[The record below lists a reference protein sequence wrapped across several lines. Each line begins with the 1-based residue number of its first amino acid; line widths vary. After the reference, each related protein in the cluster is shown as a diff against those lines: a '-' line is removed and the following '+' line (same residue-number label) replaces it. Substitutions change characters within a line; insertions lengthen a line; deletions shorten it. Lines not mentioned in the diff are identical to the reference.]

1 MAVFIVTDSCAL
13 VYVKQRVL
21 GREKHSYMEQ
31 REKLAKTLKP
41 QWVWAIALGSAIGW
55 GAFVQPSIWM
65 EDSGPIGAIIGFGI
79 GAILMMII
87 AVSYGFLIK
96 HFPVSGGE
104 FAYAFLGFNRNHAYI
119 AGWFLVLGYL
129 CIVALNAS
137 AFSLVIKYIFPAVAE
152 QGYMYSIAGWDVYLM
167 EVLIASAALILFAYL
182 NMRGTNMSG
191 RIQFIFVIFMII
203 GVVFLSV
210 GAVFHPS
217 TSFSGMQP
225 IFKPD
230 VSIWSSIIVIVAI
243 APWAFV
249 GFDNVPQAAEEF
261 NFPPKKAFMLIILA
275 ILFAGL
281 IYIAM
286 IMATALASPWQ
297 GMADLKWGTGDAM
310 TGLFGNIGLII
321 LGVALT
327 MGVCTGLN
335 GFYVSSSRLLFAM
348 GRAKIIPSIFAKLH
362 PKYGTPH
369 AGIIFTAV
377 VCLISPWFGRQ
388 VLDWV
393 VDMSSVGVTIAYIYT
408 CVVAFKL
415 FTWSDEDQN
424 RSLPTVVAPFKKM
437 FSLLGS
443 VIGFIFLGLLLI
455 PVSPAFMGIPS
466 LIALAIWIV
475 LGTVFFLYKGPE
487 FNKMEYKELEYL
499 ILGQNRDND
508 SEADS
513 AIETIPY
520 ESRFK
525 NSSPGDLKEE
535 YGD

>member
-1 MAVFIVTDSCAL
+1 MA
-13 VYVKQRVL
+13 QRK
-21 GREKHSYMEQ
+21 E
-31 REKLAKTLKP
+31 LAKTLKP

-65 EDSGPIGAIIGFGI
+65 EDSGPMGAIIGFGI
-79 GAILMMII
+79 GAALMMVI

-152 QGYMYSIAGWDVYLM
+152 QGYIYSLAGWDVYLM
-167 EVLIASAALILFAYL
+167 EIVIASAALILFAYL
-182 NMRGTNMSG
+182 NIRGTNMSG
-191 RIQFIFVIFMII
+191 RIQFIFVILMLI
-203 GVVFLSV
+203 GVAILSIGTVFS
-210 GAVFHPS
+210 PS
-217 TSFSGMQP
+217 TSFTGMQP
-225 IFKPD
+225 LFKPD

-261 NFPPKKAFMLIILA
+261 NFPPKKAFMLIIFAL
-275 ILFAGL
+275 LFAGI

-297 GMADLKWGTGDAM
+297 EMTNLQWGTGDAM
-310 TGLFGNIGLII
+310 GGMFGNIGIFI
-321 LGVALT
+321 LGISLT

-335 GFYVSSSRLLFAM
+335 GFYVSSSRLMFAM
-348 GRAKIIPSIFAKLH
+348 GRAKIIPHVFAKLH
-362 PKYGTPH
+362 PKYGTPY
-369 AGIIFTAV
+369 AGIVFTAV
-377 VCLISPWFGRQ
+377 VCLITPWFGRQ

-408 CVVAFKL
+408 CIVAFKL
-415 FTWSDEDQN
+415 FTWSEVTEH
-424 RSLPTVVAPFKKM
+424 RRLPSVVAPFKKV

-443 VIGFIFLGLLLI
+443 IIGVVFLCLLLI

-466 LIALAIWIV
+466 LITLGIWIV
-475 LGTVFFLYKGPE
+475 LGAGFYLYKGRE
-487 FNKMEYKELEYL
+487 FNKIEFKEMEHL
-499 ILGQNRDND
+499 ILGHNMGDD
-508 SEADS
+508 SQANGAAEIGASYEMDDCF
-513 AIETIPY
+513 ETPPV
-520 ESRFK
+520 EE
-525 NSSPGDLKEE
+525 LKE
-535 YGD
+535 